1 MKKLLSV
8 FAVVAMLFS
17 FASCSG
23 DLHDDVKIDP
33 NAMKGNW
40 SYRVIDTA
48 GDDSINMITNNAGGQ
63 SGAYGSPD
71 FTVDVSSGTAA
82 IIWDGKGGT
91 DLMLSERTDCPSLSD
106 VGVELSDG
114 QACVFVFTP
123 FSSVNLYCYPVAEG
137 AFVKDEWPG
146 VATTATVAVEKVKAT
161 ITIKIVNGGSD
172 TKYWFSGLSWDAG
185 WPYAKW
191 GGNPDFA
198 TDDAH
203 AKYRATTDADGKA
216 TFPSSFES
224 AEVDVGSTLKI
235 GCKVIDIVDDKLAD
249 AEKGEPT
256 YDSGDTSINIGELTE
271 NKSFVATFDVS
282 SKTWTVE

>member
-8 FAVVAMLFS
+8 FAAVGMLFG

-91 DLMLSERTDCPSLSD
+91 DLMLSERTDCPSLTD
-106 VGVELSDG
+106 VGVELSGDE
-114 QACVFVFTP
+114 ACVFVFTP
-123 FSSVNLYCYPVAEG
+123 FSSVNLYCYAVDEG
-137 AFVKDEWPG
+137 AFTSDDWPG

-161 ITIKIVNGGSD
+161 ITIKIVNGEPD
-172 TKYWFSGLSWDAG
+172 TKYWFSGLAWDAG
-185 WPYAKW
+185 WPYARWK
-191 GGNPDFA
+191 GNPVFA
-198 TDDAH
+198 TDDDH
-203 AKYRATTDADGKA
+203 AKYRATTDAEGKA
-216 TFPSSFES
+216 TFSTPFES

-235 GCKVIDIVDDKLAD
+235 GCKFVDIVDDQLEA
-249 AEKGEPT
+249 GNPT
-256 YDSGDTSINIGELTE
+256 YDSGDTSINITNLTE
-271 NKSFVATFDVS
+271 NKSFVATFDAS
-282 SKTWTVE
+282 AKTWTVE

>member
-8 FAVVAMLFS
+8 FAAVGMLFG

-71 FTVDVSSGTAA
+71 FAVDVSSGTAA
-82 IIWDGKGGT
+82 ILWDGKGGT
-91 DLMLSERTDCPSLSD
+91 DLMLSERTDCPSLTD
-106 VGVELSDG
+106 VGVELSGDE
-114 QACVFVFTP
+114 ACVFVFTP
-123 FSSVNLYCYPVAEG
+123 FSSVNLYCYAVDEG
-137 AFVKDEWPG
+137 AFTSDDWPG

-161 ITIKIVNGGSD
+161 ITIKIVNGEAD
-172 TKYWFSGLSWDAG
+172 TKYWFSGLAWDAG
-185 WPYAKW
+185 WPYAGWK
-191 GGNPDFA
+191 GNPVFA
-198 TDDAH
+198 TDDDH
-203 AKYRATTDADGKA
+203 AKYRATTDAEGKA
-216 TFPSSFES
+216 TFSTPFES

-235 GCKVIDIVDDKLAD
+235 GCKFVDIVDDQLEA
-249 AEKGEPT
+249 GNPT
-256 YDSGDTSINIGELTE
+256 YDSGDTSINITNLTE
-271 NKSFVATFDVS
+271 NKSFVATFDAS
-282 SKTWTVE
+282 AKTWTVE

>member
-1 MKKLLSV
+1 MKKILSV
-8 FAVVAMLFS
+8 FAAAAVLFG

-137 AFVKDEWPG
+137 AFVKDDWPG

-161 ITIKIVNGGSD
+161 ITIKIVNGEAD

-185 WPYAKW
+185 WPYAGW
-191 GGNPDFA
+191 FNGNADFA

-203 AKYRATTDADGKA
+203 AKYRATTDAEGKA
-216 TFPSSFES
+216 TFPTPFES
-224 AEVDVGSTLKI
+224 AEVDVGSTLKYE
-235 GCKVIDIVDDKLAD
+235 CKIIDIVEDQIEA
-249 AEKGEPT
+249 GNPT
-256 YDSGDTSINIGELTE
+256 FNPDNTFINLGELTE

-282 SKTWTVE
+282 SNTWTVE

>member
-8 FAVVAMLFS
+8 FAAAAVLFG

-91 DLMLSERTDCPSLSD
+91 DLKLSERTDCPSLSD

-161 ITIKIVNGGSD
+161 ITIKIVNGEPN

-185 WPYAKW
+185 WPYAGW
-191 GGNPDFA
+191 FNGNADFA

-203 AKYRATTDADGKA
+203 AKYRATTDGEGKA
-216 TFPSSFES
+216 TFSTPFES
-224 AEVDVGSTLKI
+224 AEVDVGSTLSFA
-235 GCKVIDIVDDKLAD
+235 CQFVNIVEDQLA
-249 AEKGEPT
+249 EGNPT
-256 YDSGDTSINIGELTE
+256 YKSGDTTINIGELTE
-271 NKSFVATFDVS
+271 NKSFVATFDLTE
-282 SKTWTVE
+282 KTWTVE